1 MAKIQLNV
9 ELENANSKERFE
21 LECPYESDSAEV
33 SNAAAALST
42 ASDNK
47 SIISGIQSALAP
59 QSELHK
65 QFLSVFAWKGHDK
78 AGWHDVQVF
87 IQSIIVNDTELPINA
102 DSISNNDLSD
112 SLTLQLVRPNSCGSC
127 GASNELSMHFLD
139 S

>member
-1 MAKIQLNV
+1 
-9 ELENANSKERFE
+9 
-21 LECPYESDSAEV
+21 V

-87 IQSIIVNDTELPINA
+87 IQSISVNDTELPINA